1 MTVVSNTT
9 PLIALAEIG
18 RLDLL
23 RLLFGN
29 LVIPPAV
36 QREVQNP
43 VARAALEQA
52 ANWITVQIL
61 KDVLAVRLLDETL
74 DLGESEAIVLAQQLS
89 ATWLVVDE
97 YTARRR
103 AAQLGLRVVGTLGV
117 LLMCKSH
124 GLVKTVKP
132 ILDELRGN
140 EFHIGDDL
148 YHLVLKEAHE
158 TG

>member
-52 ANWITVQIL
+52 ADWITVQIP
-61 KDVLAVRLLDETL
+61 KDILAVRLLDETL
-74 DLGESEAIVLAQQLS
+74 DR
-89 ATWLVVDE
+89 
-97 YTARRR
+97 ARVRQSCWR
-103 AAQLGLRVVGTLGV
+103 NS
-117 LLMCKSH
+117 CKQP
-124 GLVKTVKP
+124 G
-132 ILDELRGN
+132 
-140 EFHIGDDL
+140 
-148 YHLVLKEAHE
+148 
-158 TG
+158 

>member
-1 MTVVSNTT
+1 M
-9 PLIALAEIG
+9 
-18 RLDLL
+18 

-52 ANWITVQIL
+52 ANWITVQIP

-97 YTARRR
+97 YAVLPQPMRDNSTAP
-103 AAQLGLRVVGTLGV
+103 G
-117 LLMCKSH
+117 
-124 GLVKTVKP
+124 
-132 ILDELRGN
+132 
-140 EFHIGDDL
+140 
-148 YHLVLKEAHE
+148 
-158 TG
+158 